1 MWTAL
6 EILARVVAG
15 GFLLAAGIAK
25 LASPM
30 TWRQVWLA
38 AYRLLPRPLVRP
50 TALLLP
56 TVEITS
62 GAALLAGAFGAGSLV
77 AAAGLLAA
85 LTLAVVAALL
95 RHLEISCGCTGRL
108 AARVS
113 GRAVTRN
120 LALIVALALL
130 AWHGRLTPIA
140 VSALPWPAQVAA
152 LAGTALAVHGGY
164 AAARARQRRTFLAA
178 ISGRASGGLTV
189 AEGSDAP

>member
-6 EILARVVAG
+6 EILARLLAG
-15 GFLLAAGIAK
+15 GFLLTAGIAK

-62 GAALLAGAFGAGSLV
+62 GTALLVGAFGTGSV
-77 AAAGLLAA
+77 VTAAGLLAV
-85 LTLAVVAALL
+85 LTLAVVTALL

-108 AARVS
+108 AAHVS
-113 GRAVTRN
+113 WRAVARN
-120 LALIVALALL
+120 LGLITALALL
-130 AWHGRLTPIA
+130 AWHRGLTVIA
-140 VSALPWPAQVAA
+140 LSALPWPAQVAA
-152 LAGTALAVHGGY
+152 LAFIVLAVHGSY
-164 AAARARQRRTFLAA
+164 AVARARQRRAFHAA
-178 ISGRASGGLTV
+178 ISRRASTQVAV
-189 AEGSDAP
+189 AEGRDGP